1 MPKQKPGLTTPIKGV
16 DSPEAIKGYT
26 LLREYISS
34 KVNFTLD
41 DLKQIV
47 SQACFPREIK
57 EDNAVKKVQTWFQNV
72 GLVERGEQKGMWKLR
87 ADILTTIL
95 TKIEVSLSASA
106 SLMITHQDPLPI
118 GIPLPGL
125 NPDLNNHLYQD
136 SANHGLI
143 DVLGLCD
150 QHMQS
155 LQHVAKLRDEL
166 DRALLDLQL
175 IEDSMRVHPEADNL
189 LRSLILI
196 CESPE

>member
-26 LLREYISS
+26 LLREYVSS

-87 ADILTTIL
+87 VDVLTTIL

-125 NPDLNNHLYQD
+125 NP
-136 SANHGLI
+136 GLI

-150 QHMQS
+150 QRIQS
-155 LQHVAKLRDEL
+155 LRHVAKIRDEL

-175 IEDSMRVHPEADNL
+175 IEDSIRIHPEADNL
-189 LRSLILI
+189 LRFLILI